1 MRFWVLTLDV
11 TTLLIGK
18 PCCWVQAVPVCYW
31 HFSISGTFRRVSFII
46 LVVVTHVVYASKHTS
61 FSAVA
66 VKFLEFVSKAYIRLN
81 KNPRTN
87 NHVVSFVGKCQMDE
101 GSGSA
106 VAQGLIT
113 WEFRQIHHLWHC
125 AHLPLLASP
134 HLRKQMTLHT
144 TYPPGTTGLH

>member
-1 MRFWVLTLDV
+1 
-11 TTLLIGK
+11 
-18 PCCWVQAVPVCYW
+18 
-31 HFSISGTFRRVSFII
+31 VSFII
-46 LVVVTHVVYASKHTS
+46 LLVVTHVVYASKHTS

-144 TYPPGTTGLH
+144 TYPPGTTWLH